1 MKSKLEQLC
10 ADMQTGIRQAR
21 ERGECTAELEK
32 ELEQAVD
39 TLLVWCVT
47 KH

>member
-21 ERGECTAELEK
+21 LRGECTK
-32 ELEQAVD
+32 ELEEELEHAIN